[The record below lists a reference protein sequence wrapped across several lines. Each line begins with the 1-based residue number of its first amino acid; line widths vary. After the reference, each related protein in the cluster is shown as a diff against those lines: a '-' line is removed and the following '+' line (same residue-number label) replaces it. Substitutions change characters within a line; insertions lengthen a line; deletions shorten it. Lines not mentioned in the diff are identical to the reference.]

1 MICHIFF
8 QKKYYKKQIP
18 FSDEV
23 LEKDLKDRTDFSNL
37 LTVTIDGE
45 DAKDFDDAISIE
57 KKKIIIDY
65 MFILQMFLIM

>member
-1 MICHIFF
+1 MPYIFPEEVL
-8 QKKYYKKQIP
+8 QEANS

>member
-1 MICHIFF
+1 MPYIF
-8 QKKYYKKQIP
+8 P
-18 FSDEV
+18 EEV
-23 LEKDLKDRTDFSNL
+23 LQEANSFFWWSFRKDLKDRTDFSNL